1 MAGDTT
7 RRRRQTGPVP
17 GPVAPS
23 EVLAAVDI
31 GTNSVHGVVARI
43 TATEGGP
50 RIEVLDREKEVVRL
64 GESAGDMRELSGE
77 AIDRAVAALDRFRQ
91 VAAVHEAP
99 ITAVATSAVR
109 EAENRDTFIA
119 RAWAEAG
126 VSVEVISGVEEARL
140 IHLGVL
146 QSVPVFERRLLLCDI
161 GGGSTELL
169 VGQRGETLAAR
180 SLKLGAIRLTRRFF
194 DGDRV
199 EPGAVDACRRF
210 VRGTLAPF
218 AKEVR
223 HLDVEVAVGSSGT
236 IESVAEMA
244 TTAATGTRPRS
255 VRNLRLGRGD
265 VGQVVTALVEAPTNA
280 ARAELPGLDPTRADI
295 MLAGAV
301 LLEQV
306 FEALGVEEMLISDHA
321 LREGVLLDAWRRRHG
336 GSLHHLS
343 VLRRRSVVDLAALMD
358 DEPDHSAQVARL
370 ALRLFDATAGRHGLG
385 DEAREVLE
393 AAALLCNVGLFL
405 SHAQHH
411 KHSYYVIRTT
421 DRLAGFTDHEVERI
435 ALVARYHRKS
445 EPKAKHPEF
454 ASLDAGDQQLVRCL
468 AGLLRVAIGLDRSHA
483 LAVDDVEVVDAGT
496 ELVVEILPAVGADVG
511 LELYAAT
518 TRTDLLEEALGVPVR
533 VRQGD
538 AGPGRG

>member
-1 MAGDTT
+1 
-7 RRRRQTGPVP
+7 VP
-17 GPVAPS
+17 DATAAPS

-64 GESAGDMRELSGE
+64 GESAGDMRELSAE
-77 AIDRAVAALDRFRQ
+77 AVDRAVAALDRFRQ
-91 VAAVHEAP
+91 VAAVHDAP
-99 ITAVATSAVR
+99 VTAVATSAVR
-109 EAENRDTFIA
+109 EAENRDVFID

-126 VSVEVISGVEEARL
+126 VHVDVISGIEEARL

-146 QSVPVFERRLLLCDI
+146 QSVPVFDRRLLLCDI

-194 DGDRV
+194 DGDHV
-199 EPGAVDACRRF
+199 DAGAVDACRRF
-210 VRGTLAPF
+210 VRETLAPF
-218 AKEVR
+218 AKVVR
-223 HLDVEVAVGSSGT
+223 RLDVEVAVGSSGT

-244 TTAATGTRPRS
+244 VTAATGTRPRS
-255 VRNLRLGRGD
+255 VRNLTLTRAE
-265 VGQVVTALVEAPTNA
+265 VAEVVDALVSAPTNA
-280 ARAELPGLDPTRADI
+280 ARAELPGLDPARADI
-295 MLAGAV
+295 VLAGSI

-306 FEALGVEEMLISDHA
+306 FDGFGVEEMQISDHA

-343 VLRRRSVVDLAALMD
+343 DLRRRSVVDLAALMD
-358 DEPDHSAQVARL
+358 EDPEHSAQVARL

-385 DEAREVLE
+385 DDAREVLE

-445 EPKAKHPEF
+445 DPKAKHPEF
-454 ASLDAGDQQLVRCL
+454 ASLSGEDQVLVRCL
-468 AGLLRVAIGLDRSHA
+468 AGLLRLAIGLDRSHA
-483 LAVDDVEVVDAGT
+483 MAVRDVEVVDEGE
-496 ELVVEILPAVGADVG
+496 ELVVEVAPADGADIG
-511 LELYAAT
+511 LELHAANS
-518 TRTDLLEEALGVPVR
+518 RRDLLEAALSVR
-533 VRQGD
+533 VRIRSGGAD
-538 AGPGRG
+538 AA